1 MGDRLGGITMK
12 RSLLLAVIFLIA
24 FSTQVFAT
32 AGSCTESIN
41 SRIEGVVM
49 VKYVCTGDSTNGTLP
64 TQTFSTTAMSFIQW
78 TNYLYTATAYP
89 TSGGTAPD
97 AADIAILQ
105 NGEDL
110 LGAKGVNLLHATATY
125 TTLPYST
132 FMSQYRYPM
141 ITNTLTWTLANQAT
155 NSANFTVEFV
165 FVR

>member
-1 MGDRLGGITMK
+1 MK
-12 RSLLLAVIFLIA
+12 KLFLAFILLIA

-49 VKYVCTGDSTNGTLP
+49 VKFVCTGDSTNGTLP
-64 TQTFSTTAMSFIQW
+64 TQTFSSSAMSLIQW
-78 TNYLYTATAYP
+78 TNYLYTTTAYP

-97 AADIAILQ
+97 AADVAVLM

-110 LGAKGVNLLHATATY
+110 LGGKGVNLLHATATY
-125 TTLPYST
+125 TTFPYST
-132 FMSQYRYPM
+132 FMSTYRYPM
-141 ITNTLTWTLANQAT
+141 IINALTWTLANQAT
-155 NSANFTVEFV
+155 NSANFTVEFI